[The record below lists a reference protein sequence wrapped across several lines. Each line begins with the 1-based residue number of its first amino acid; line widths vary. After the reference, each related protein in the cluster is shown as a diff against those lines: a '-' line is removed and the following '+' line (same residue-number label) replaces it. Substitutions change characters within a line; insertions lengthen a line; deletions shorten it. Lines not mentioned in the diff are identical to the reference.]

1 MTTFLERYGPHV
13 VAGVLCSAFAAATVV
28 RVSSV
33 VVLTVALAAGV
44 ASVAVLERRLRL
56 AVLALAV
63 GAAGLWWGSVRLDA
77 LDRSVLAPRVGE
89 AGRAI
94 LEITGPARRTPF
106 RLRVP
111 ARVRAFRS
119 LNIREAV
126 LLELPLGRAPPQG
139 ALIEAPIELREPR
152 GPSDGFDER
161 AFLRRRGV
169 HVVVRGRGW
178 KLVGRRGG
186 LAGVADRIRRRLT
199 GSIAPGLTGERRA
212 VLAGLVLGE
221 EEGLSES
228 LRDDFRASGLYH
240 LLAVSGSNVAFVAG
254 GVLITAWLLGISRLV
269 AEIGALAAIVA
280 YVFAVGWQPSVV
292 RAGVAGALASLAWLA
307 ARPRDRWYFL
317 LLGAAVLEAWNPYSV
332 YEPGFQLSFAAVGAI
347 FVLVPRLERVLQ
359 GYPGPKWLAEIVAVS
374 GACGLVTAPVL
385 LVQFGTVPIY
395 SVLSN
400 ALAAPVVG
408 ISFSLALAT
417 AALDQILPPS
427 AVAGAWVN
435 GWLAAYV
442 AACAR
447 AVGGLPG
454 AQIGST
460 TALAVA
466 AAVAG
471 FAVAWFRLPR
481 WPRSGLVVLAG
492 AVTLVAAAWQ
502 IRPHDVRPP
511 PTGFRMTV
519 LDVGQGDG
527 ILLEVREGAV
537 LVDEGPP
544 EAEVDDQL
552 RRLGVRRL
560 ALLVLTHPQRDHIG
574 GAADVL
580 DHLQVDRILDPRI
593 PAESPEEN
601 AALAEARESR
611 VPITTARAG
620 LVFRLGGLRLTVLS
634 PTREPPPGQDPNLSA
649 IVLLASYG
657 EVDALLTADAES
669 PVTLPLNPP
678 PAEILKVA
686 HHGSSDDGLPRLLE
700 LLDPDV
706 AVISCGR
713 DNEYGHP
720 TPSTIAALDAVAGL
734 ELFRTDRDSRVV
746 VESDGKRLSTRTGA

>member
-1 MTTFLERYGPHV
+1 
-13 VAGVLCSAFAAATVV
+13 
-28 RVSSV
+28 
-33 VVLTVALAAGV
+33 
-44 ASVAVLERRLRL
+44 
-56 AVLALAV
+56 
-63 GAAGLWWGSVRLDA
+63 
-77 LDRSVLAPRVGE
+77 
-89 AGRAI
+89 
-94 LEITGPARRTPF
+94 
-106 RLRVP
+106 
-111 ARVRAFRS
+111 
-119 LNIREAV
+119 
-126 LLELPLGRAPPQG
+126 
-139 ALIEAPIELREPR
+139 
-152 GPSDGFDER
+152 
-161 AFLRRRGV
+161 
-169 HVVVRGRGW
+169 
-178 KLVGRRGG
+178 
-186 LAGVADRIRRRLT
+186 
-199 GSIAPGLTGERRA
+199 
-212 VLAGLVLGE
+212 
-221 EEGLSES
+221 
-228 LRDDFRASGLYH
+228 
-240 LLAVSGSNVAFVAG
+240 
-254 GVLITAWLLGISRLV
+254 
-269 AEIGALAAIVA
+269 
-280 YVFAVGWQPSVV
+280 
-292 RAGVAGALASLAWLA
+292 
-307 ARPRDRWYFL
+307 
-317 LLGAAVLEAWNPYSV
+317 
-332 YEPGFQLSFAAVGAI
+332 
-347 FVLVPRLERVLQ
+347 
-359 GYPGPKWLAEIVAVS
+359 
-374 GACGLVTAPVL
+374 
-385 LVQFGTVPIY
+385 
-395 SVLSN
+395 
-400 ALAAPVVG
+400 
-408 ISFSLALAT
+408 
-417 AALDQILPPS
+417 
-427 AVAGAWVN
+427 
-435 GWLAAYV
+435 
-442 AACAR
+442 
-447 AVGGLPG
+447 
-454 AQIGST
+454 
-460 TALAVA
+460 
-466 AAVAG
+466 
-471 FAVAWFRLPR
+471 
-481 WPRSGLVVLAG
+481 
-492 AVTLVAAAWQ
+492 
-502 IRPHDVRPP
+502 
-511 PTGFRMTV
+511 MTV

-734 ELFRTDRDSRVV
+734 ELFRTDRDGRVV